1 MKKELSEYYDERDTQ
16 IDMLVLHC
24 SAQTGTEMLK
34 VLNELKLSVHYIL
47 DENGELIQC
56 VPEEKRAWH
65 AGKGYWRGSEA
76 SLNSRS
82 IGIEISSPSLG
93 QEAYS
98 EAQINKLIPFCKKII
113 RKYGIPSQ
121 NVVGHSDVAPLRKP
135 DPGVGFPWKRL
146 AKEGVGLWYQPR
158 NAAKTEINDIAKLL
172 AEIGY
177 DTRDK
182 KALEASAYAFCRH
195 FLPQYVQKDADMYH
209 LLENILPDNFNFMQE
224 PKFVETLKAVAWSY
238 Q

>member
-113 RKYGIPSQ
+113 RKYGIPAQ

-135 DPGVGFPWKRL
+135 DPGVGFPWKR
-146 AKEGVGLWYQPR
+146 
-158 NAAKTEINDIAKLL
+158 
-172 AEIGY
+172 
-177 DTRDK
+177 
-182 KALEASAYAFCRH
+182 
-195 FLPQYVQKDADMYH
+195 
-209 LLENILPDNFNFMQE
+209 
-224 PKFVETLKAVAWSY
+224 
-238 Q
+238 

>member
-113 RKYGIPSQ
+113 RKYGIPAQ

-177 DTRDK
+177 DTRDER
-182 KALEASAYAFCRH
+182 ALEASAYAFCRH
-195 FLPQYVQKDADMYH
+195 FLPQYVQKDADIYH
-209 LLENILPDNFNFMQE
+209 LLEDILPDNFNFMQE
-224 PKFVETLKAVAWSY
+224 PKVVETLKAVAWSY

>member
-177 DTRDK
+177 DTRDE

-195 FLPQYVQKDADMYH
+195 FLPQYVQKDADVYH

>member
-1 MKKELSEYYDERDTQ
+1 MR
-16 IDMLVLHC
+16 
-24 SAQTGTEMLK
+24 
-34 VLNELKLSVHYIL
+34 N
-47 DENGELIQC
+47 
-56 VPEEKRAWH
+56 
-65 AGKGYWRGSEA
+65 
-76 SLNSRS
+76 
-82 IGIEISSPSLG
+82 
-93 QEAYS
+93 
-98 EAQINKLIPFCKKII
+98 KKII
-113 RKYGIPSQ
+113 RKYGIPAQ

-177 DTRDK
+177 DTRDER
-182 KALEASAYAFCRH
+182 ALEASAYAFCRH
-195 FLPQYVQKDADMYH
+195 FLPQYVQKDADIYH

>member
-113 RKYGIPSQ
+113 RKYGIPAQ

-146 AKEGVGLWYQPR
+146 AKEGVGLWYQLR

-177 DTRDK
+177 DTRDER
-182 KALEASAYAFCRH
+182 ALEASAYAFCRH
-195 FLPQYVQKDADMYH
+195 FLPQYVQKDADIYH

>member
-113 RKYGIPSQ
+113 RKYEIPAQ

-177 DTRDK
+177 DTRDER
-182 KALEASAYAFCRH
+182 ALEASAYAFCRH
-195 FLPQYVQKDADMYH
+195 FLPQYVQKDADIYH

>member
-113 RKYGIPSQ
+113 RKYGIPAQ

-146 AKEGVGLWYQPR
+146 AKERVGLWYQPR

-177 DTRDK
+177 DTRDE

-195 FLPQYVQKDADMYH
+195 FLPQYVQKDADIYH

>member
-24 SAQTGTEMLK
+24 SAQTGTDMLK
-34 VLNELKLSVHYIL
+34 VLNELQLSVHYIL

-113 RKYGIPSQ
+113 RKYGIPAQ

-177 DTRDK
+177 DTRDER
-182 KALEASAYAFCRH
+182 ALEASAYAFCRH
-195 FLPQYVQKDADMYH
+195 FLPQYVQKDADIYH

>member
-82 IGIEISSPSLG
+82 IGIEISSPSMG

-113 RKYGIPSQ
+113 HKYGIPAQ

-158 NAAKTEINDIAKLL
+158 NAVKTEINDIAKLL

-177 DTRDK
+177 DTRDER
-182 KALEASAYAFCRH
+182 ALEASAYAFCRH
-195 FLPQYVQKDADMYH
+195 FLPQYVQKDADIYH